1 MTKIQPGQLFRHRTN
16 KDSYGPADEV
26 KRFYDPRFKATSV
39 MVLPGR
45 HYVSAAPEEMIVTL
59 LGSCVAA
66 CIRDPVTAVGG
77 LNHFLLPE
85 SDSGQWGQANA
96 AMRFGNHAM
105 ETLIND
111 IIKRGGERSRL
122 EIKVFGGARVIEGAS
137 SLSVGQRNCEFVEK
151 YLQNEGFSIIAKHLG
166 GPSPR
171 RIHYFPVTGK
181 VNMLLLRR
189 GPDNDLFKKERE
201 YQSTIKTGDD
211 DDAGDV
217 ELFG

>member
-1 MTKIQPGQLFRHRTN
+1 MTTTQPEKLFRHRTS
-16 KDSYGPADEV
+16 KDSYGSAGEEV
-26 KRFYDPRFKATSV
+26 KRFYDPRYKATSV

-45 HYVSAAPEEMIVTL
+45 HYVTSSPEEMIVTL

-66 CIRDPVTAVGG
+66 CIRDPIAAVGG

-85 SDSGQWGQANA
+85 SNTGQWGQASA
-96 AMRFGNHAM
+96 AMRYGNHAM

-122 EIKVFGGARVIEGAS
+122 EIKVFGGANVIGAKS
-137 SLSVGQRNCEFVEK
+137 TQGVGQQNADFVES
-151 YLQNEGFSIIAKHLG
+151 YLRNEGFTIAAMHLG
-166 GPSPR
+166 GDKPR

-189 GPDNDLFKKERE
+189 TPDNDLFRKERD
-201 YQSTIKTGDD
+201 YQKTIKTDD
-211 DDAGDV
+211 DSGDV
-217 ELFG
+217 ELFE

>member
-1 MTKIQPGQLFRHRTN
+1 MTKIEPGQLFRHRTSQN
-16 KDSYGPADEV
+16 SYGPGEEV

-45 HYVSAAPEEMIVTL
+45 HYVSADPEEMIVTL

-66 CIRDPVTAVGG
+66 CIRDPKAAVGG

-85 SDSGQWGQANA
+85 SNSGQWGQANA
-96 AMRFGNHAM
+96 AMRYGNHAM

-111 IIKRGGERSRL
+111 IIKRGGDRSRL
-122 EIKVFGGARVIEGAS
+122 EIKVFGGAHIIEGQS
-137 SLSVGQRNCEFVEK
+137 TVSVGQQNVEFVES
-151 YLQNEGFSIIAKHLG
+151 YLKNEGFSIVAKHLG
-166 GPSPR
+166 GPLPR

-181 VNMLLLRR
+181 VNMLALRR
-189 GPDNDLFKKERE
+189 APDNDLFKKEKE
-201 YQSTIKTGDD
+201 YQKTIKAEDD
-211 DDAGDV
+211 SGDV

>member
-1 MTKIQPGQLFRHRTN
+1 MTKTQRNQLFQHRTSN
-16 KDSYGPADEV
+16 NSYGSPGEA

-45 HYVSAAPEEMIVTL
+45 HYVSSSPEEMIVTL

-66 CIRDPVTAVGG
+66 CIRDPIAGVGG

-85 SDSGQWGQANA
+85 SSTGQWGQANA
-96 AMRFGNHAM
+96 AMRYGNHAM

-111 IIKRGGERSRL
+111 IIKQGGERSRL
-122 EIKVFGGARVIEGAS
+122 EIKVFGGAHVIESQATT
-137 SLSVGQRNCEFVEK
+137 SVGQQNAEFVQS
-151 YLQNEGFSIIAKHLG
+151 YLENEGFRIVAKNLG
-166 GPSPR
+166 GPMPR
-171 RIHYFPVTGK
+171 RIHYFPISGK

-189 GPDNDLFKKERE
+189 APDNDLFKKEKD
-201 YQSTIKTGDD
+201 YQSTIETDD
-211 DDAGDV
+211 DSGDV

>member
-1 MTKIQPGQLFRHRTN
+1 MTKTQPGKLFQHRTS
-16 KDSYGPADEV
+16 KDSYAPTDEV

-45 HYVSAAPEEMIVTL
+45 HYVSKVSEEMIVTL

-66 CIRDPVTAVGG
+66 CIRDPITAVGG

-85 SDSGQWGQANA
+85 SNSGQWGQANA
-96 AMRFGNHAM
+96 AMRYGNHAM

-111 IIKRGGERSRL
+111 IIKQGGIRSRL
-122 EIKVFGGARVIEGAS
+122 EIKVFGGAHIIEGRS
-137 SLSVGQRNCEFVEK
+137 TLSVGQQNVDFVEN
-151 YLQNEGFSIIAKHLG
+151 YLQNEGFTIAAKHLG
-166 GPSPR
+166 GPLPR
-171 RIHYFPVTGK
+171 RIHYFPVSGK

-189 GPDNDLFKKERE
+189 APDNDLFKKERE
-201 YQSTIKTGDD
+201 YQSTIKTDD
-211 DDAGDV
+211 NDDSGDV

>member
-1 MTKIQPGQLFRHRTN
+1 MTKSRSGQLFRHRTS
-16 KDSYGPADEV
+16 KDLYGPSDEV

-66 CIRDPVTAVGG
+66 CIRDPIAAVGG

-85 SDSGQWGQANA
+85 SETGQWGQADA
-96 AMRFGNHAM
+96 AMRYGNHAM

-122 EIKVFGGARVIEGAS
+122 EIKVFGGAQVIDSQSTLAIGRKNA
-137 SLSVGQRNCEFVEK
+137 EFVGK
-151 YLQNEGFSIIAKHLG
+151 YLQNEGFRIVAEHLG
-166 GPSPR
+166 GPLPR

-189 GPDNDLFKKERE
+189 APDNDLFKKERD
-201 YQSTIKTGDD
+201 YQSSIKTDEES
-211 DDAGDV
+211 GDV